1 MHKGKFAEIDI
12 PQSGRWELSKKV
24 LAAIGT
30 GAVLLTLL
38 VAPGTVKLL
47 KLFDM
52 ERADFREKQKKK
64 ERIMRA
70 IKRLKKNRLVAMYE
84 KNGEL
89 FIELT
94 ISGKKRLLN
103 YQLENLVLQKPS
115 KWDGKWRIVIF
126 DIPEKHKKAR
136 EALRHNLHRLGFY
149 PLQRSV
155 FAYPYSCK
163 DEIDFV
169 SEFFAVGNFV
179 NYFEANYF
187 DDDSKL
193 KLHFQDLLD

>member
-1 MHKGKFAEIDI
+1 MSLKQKYKLHKGKFAEIDI

-38 VAPGTVKLL
+38 VAPGTVKML
-47 KLFDM
+47 
-52 ERADFREKQKKK
+52 RE
-64 ERIMRA
+64 
-70 IKRLKKNRLVAMYE
+70 IKRQKKNRLVAMYE

-94 ISGKKRLLN
+94 IPGKKRLLN

-126 DIPEKHKKAR
+126 DIQEKHKKER

>member
-1 MHKGKFAEIDI
+1 MSLKQKYKLHKGKFAEIDI
-12 PQSGRWELSKKV
+12 PQSGRCELSKKV

-47 KLFDM
+47 KLF
-52 ERADFREKQKKK
+52 
-64 ERIMRA
+64 
-70 IKRLKKNRLVAMYE
+70 N
-84 KNGEL
+84 
-89 FIELT
+89 
-94 ISGKKRLLN
+94 
-103 YQLENLVLQKPS
+103 
-115 KWDGKWRIVIF
+115 
-126 DIPEKHKKAR
+126 IPEKHKKAR